1 MIELKS
7 LLFRPFDVE
16 KGHINLC
23 FGYITVHK
31 EFKTFFLLLKVPNI
45 IAELKAKDP
54 LVQIRVVMTDKAM
67 HFISR
72 QELSQIVTVYA
83 DEHEWQMWKQRGD
96 PVLHIDL
103 VKWADIFVLAPLDAN
118 TLGKI
123 SSGMC
128 DNLLTCVARAW
139 DMEKPLIFCPAMNT
153 KMFNHP
159 LTRKQIAELRDF
171 GYFEVKPVS
180 KTLMCG
186 DVGLGAMAEYQTIV
200 DVTLSHLNSPH
211 KPERRH

>member
-1 MIELKS
+1 
-7 LLFRPFDVE
+7 
-16 KGHINLC
+16 
-23 FGYITVHK
+23 
-31 EFKTFFLLLKVPNI
+31 
-45 IAELKAKDP
+45 
-54 LVQIRVVMTDKAM
+54 MTDKAM

-72 QELSQIVTVYA
+72 QELSQMVTVYA

-139 DMEKPLIFCPAMNT
+139 DMDKPLVFCPAMNT

>member
-1 MIELKS
+1 
-7 LLFRPFDVE
+7 
-16 KGHINLC
+16 
-23 FGYITVHK
+23 
-31 EFKTFFLLLKVPNI
+31 
-45 IAELKAKDP
+45 LKAKDP

>member
-1 MIELKS
+1 
-7 LLFRPFDVE
+7 
-16 KGHINLC
+16 
-23 FGYITVHK
+23 
-31 EFKTFFLLLKVPNI
+31 
-45 IAELKAKDP
+45 
-54 LVQIRVVMTDKAM
+54 MTDKAL
-67 HFISR
+67 HFISK
-72 QELSQIVTVYA
+72 QELSQMVEIYL

-103 VKWADIFVLAPLDAN
+103 VKWADIFVIAPLDAN

-171 GYFEVKPVS
+171 GYHEIKPVS
-180 KTLMCG
+180 KSLICG
-186 DVGLGAMAEYQTIV
+186 DVGMGAMAEYQTIV
-200 DVTLSHLNSPH
+200 DVTLANLNSPH
-211 KPERRH
+211 KPERR